1 MSLYNPLLR
10 VAQMAK
16 TGEVS
21 GTLKA
26 TSEAFQ
32 KAGMAGTD
40 AVRRV
45 ADTPGV
51 KTAIGRFG
59 KYFGIPAG
67 IGAGVGLG
75 AYAAGTGIKEGLG
88 FSDTAD
94 AVKKSSGVVIFI
106 VLLIVGVFVVGK
118 LLAAK
123 RG

>member
-26 TSEAFQ
+26 TSETFQ
-32 KAGMAGTD
+32 KAGAAGVD

-45 ADTPGV
+45 GDAPGV
-51 KTAIGRFG
+51 QTAIGRFG

-67 IGAGVGLG
+67 VGAGVGLG

-88 FSDTAD
+88 FSDATD
-94 AVKKSSGVVIFI
+94 AVKKSSGVVLFL
-106 VLLIVGVFVVGK
+106 VLLIAGVFVLGK
-118 LLAAK
+118 LLAMK
-123 RG
+123 KG